1 MSNKN
6 ETTAATVDVLAVM
19 DSQPLTIDKTGAA
32 LARSLHVI
40 GWELLS
46 VDLDVTAET
55 ARIELRSG
63 DLHVTFD
70 ARGGRAS
77 ITRETMT
84 TAQHRIGRKGDVTVV
99 DRIRPV
105 FLGRQSGLGLR
116 SGLRALSHY
125 VGDNA
130 QLTIPHNQARDIFRP
145 LLNDAALARVGGA
158 K

>member
-1 MSNKN
+1 LDGGAVM
-6 ETTAATVDVLAVM
+6 TTERIDVLAVM
-19 DSQPLTIDKTGAA
+19 DAQPLTFEAGNA

-46 VDLDVTAET
+46 VEIDLSAET

-63 DLHVTFD
+63 DRYVMFD
-70 ARGGRAS
+70 ARNGHAS

-84 TAQHRIGRKGDVTVV
+84 KEQCRVGRKGDITVV
-99 DRIRPV
+99 DRVHPV

-125 VGDNA
+125 VADNA
-130 QLTIPHNQARDIFRP
+130 PLAIPHDQARDIFRP
-145 LLNDAALARVGGA
+145 LLNPAALARVGGA
-158 K
+158 S